1 MGSAV
6 FLDSRP
12 REIYNDAAENRCHS
26 GGEDMKMKKI
36 LAIVLCLVMA
46 LALTACKSS
55 AAKSAEAL
63 IDAIGEV
70 TAESEAAVAAAEEA
84 FKALG
89 EKERT
94 QVENS
99 AALEEARSTL
109 EIAKTEKLIDAIG
122 EVTADSEAAIKAA
135 EEAFEGL
142 SSSQQSS
149 VSNAQVLKD
158 ARTALEA
165 ALEEARKEAVKQTVL
180 GTWRIKLDI
189 GPLLATL
196 LTEEASE
203 YGVSMWN
210 YLSEYNVAMDLTLN
224 DDDTYSI
231 DVSKDKLDDENQK
244 LHDACLGFLRELIL
258 KSSAQECVNQGLT
271 DTAPANWD
279 ELGAVLGMGE
289 DDFFQLAYS
298 MSKEEYADE
307 FISMLN
313 LESYTDLMK
322 NEGKFKVEEDKLYMN
337 KDGSD
342 TFGDDSEMTYI
353 VKDDVLT
360 LLEGSFDFKTALVS
374 YPMSFDRVG

>member
-1 MGSAV
+1 
-6 FLDSRP
+6 
-12 REIYNDAAENRCHS
+12 
-26 GGEDMKMKKI
+26 MKTKKV
-36 LAIVLCLVMA
+36 LAIVLCLVIA
-46 LALTACKSS
+46 LALTACKSE

-70 TAESEAAVAAAEEA
+70 TTESEAAVAAAEEA
-84 FKALG
+84 FRALG
-89 EKERT
+89 EKDRA

-99 AALEEARSTL
+99 AALEEARNTL

-122 EVTADSEAAIKAA
+122 EVTTDSEAAIKAA

-142 SSSQQSS
+142 SKSQQSS
-149 VSNAQVLKD
+149 VSNAQTLKD
-158 ARTALEA
+158 ARTALET

-203 YGVSMWN
+203 YDVSMWD

-231 DVSKDKLDDENQK
+231 VGSKDVLEDDNQK
-244 LHDACLGFLRELIL
+244 LHDACLGFLRELVM

-271 DTAPANWD
+271 ETAPADWD
-279 ELGAVLGMGE
+279 ELGALLGMGE

-298 MSKEEYADE
+298 MSKEEYADV
-307 FISMLN
+307 FIGMLQI
-313 LESYTDLMK
+313 ETYTDQL
-322 NEGKFKVEEDKLYMN
+322 NGEGKFKVEEDKLFMN

-360 LLEGSFDFKTALVS
+360 LLEGSFNFKTALVS
-374 YPMSFDRVG
+374 YPMSFDKVG

>member
-1 MGSAV
+1 
-6 FLDSRP
+6 
-12 REIYNDAAENRCHS
+12 
-26 GGEDMKMKKI
+26 MKMKKI
-36 LAIVLCLVMA
+36 LVIALCLVMA

-89 EKERT
+89 EKERA

-99 AALEEARSTL
+99 AALEEARNTL
-109 EIAKTEKLIDAIG
+109 EIVKTERLIDAIG
-122 EVTADSEAAIKAA
+122 EVTTDSEAAIKAA

-149 VSNAQVLKD
+149 VANAQTLKD

-203 YGVSMWN
+203 YDISMWD

-231 DVSKDKLDDENQK
+231 LASKDMLDDENQR
-244 LHDACLGFLRELIL
+244 LHDACLGFLRELVM

-289 DDFFQLAYS
+289 DDFFQLAYGT
-298 MSKEEYADE
+298 SKEEYADV
-307 FISMLN
+307 FIGMLQIEN
-313 LESYTDLMK
+313 YTDQLK
-322 NEGKFKVEEDKLYMN
+322 CEGKFKVEEDKLFMN

-374 YPMSFDRVG
+374 YPMSFDKVG